1 MAPHQETSFQ
11 PAGEVSA
18 ETARAELEAV
28 LASSLLARAPSLST
42 LLGYLCEKYFQGQA
56 HQLKEYTIAVDV
68 FGRPSDF
75 HQKEDAIVRVEIR
88 RLREK
93 LRQYYDSKGA
103 GHKVQ
108 IAIPVGQY
116 APVFLPREDSA
127 SHASIKPATPSNG
140 AAEIVDGA
148 NGHSQID
155 QADSRSLDP
164 QTGTTTAAQRTGRAP
179 ARRALVWA
187 GLVAMSLMIAL
198 LAAFRPWSLA
208 RNPLANV
215 AESFG
220 SSAPAIENAAGAAA
234 ELSEIRILAGAKTSK
249 YVDHGGKVWLGDRY
263 FNGGSVSSAAV
274 SLIYRTQDPEIY
286 QTNRHG
292 DFSYD
297 IPLKPG
303 NYELRLHFAETFYG
317 PEGLQGGG
325 EVSRL
330 FLVRAN
336 GQPLVRPLDV
346 YSDAGGWRTAEIKV
360 FKNISPAPDG
370 FLHLEFLSW
379 THGKA
384 FVNAIEAL
392 PAKPGAINPV
402 RIAPRETPFYSPDGC
417 EWLPDR
423 YFKGGRIVARPGP
436 VAGAHEP
443 QLYQYERF
451 GNFSYAIPVAPG
463 RYTLTLRFAERF
475 FGPSNPN
482 PLGKGPGSRVFH
494 VFCNGEALIKNFD
507 IFKEAG
513 GEDRAVVK
521 KFTGLTPDAQG
532 RLMLEFKPVVN
543 YALINS
549 IEVVD
554 EAWK

>member
-1 MAPHQETSFQ
+1 M
-11 PAGEVSA
+11 
-18 ETARAELEAV
+18 
-28 LASSLLARAPSLST
+28 
-42 LLGYLCEKYFQGQA
+42 
-56 HQLKEYTIAVDV
+56 
-68 FGRPSDF
+68 
-75 HQKEDAIVRVEIR
+75 
-88 RLREK
+88 
-93 LRQYYDSKGA
+93 
-103 GHKVQ
+103 Q

-116 APVFLPREDSA
+116 APVFLRCEDSA
-127 SHASIKPATPSNG
+127 APESTKPATPSND
-140 AAEIVDGA
+140 AARIVDEE
-148 NGHSQID
+148 NGHLQID
-155 QADSRSLDP
+155 PADSRPLDT
-164 QTGTTTAAQRTGRAP
+164 QTVSSTAAPITGGAP
-179 ARRALVWA
+179 ARRVLVWA
-187 GLVAMSLMIAL
+187 ALAAMSLMIAL
-198 LAAFRPWSLA
+198 LAAFRPWSSA
-208 RNPLANV
+208 RSPLANA
-215 AESFG
+215 AEP
-220 SSAPAIENAAGAAA
+220 SSSPAPAIENAAGAAA

-360 FKNISPAPDG
+360 FKNISPAADG

-402 RIAPRETPFYSPDGC
+402 RIVVRETPFYSADG
-417 EWLPDR
+417 
-423 YFKGGRIVARPGP
+423 
-436 VAGAHEP
+436 
-443 QLYQYERF
+443 
-451 GNFSYAIPVAPG
+451 
-463 RYTLTLRFAERF
+463 
-475 FGPSNPN
+475 
-482 PLGKGPGSRVFH
+482 
-494 VFCNGEALIKNFD
+494 
-507 IFKEAG
+507 
-513 GEDRAVVK
+513 
-521 KFTGLTPDAQG
+521 
-532 RLMLEFKPVVN
+532 
-543 YALINS
+543 
-549 IEVVD
+549 
-554 EAWK
+554 